1 MGSLGRPFA
10 NEKIGDKI
18 VYFGYGSNMWRDQMH
33 RRCLESEFIGVGRLH
48 SWRWIINERGYAT
61 IVPSEEDDVVYGL
74 LYEITQLNMD
84 ELDKYESHYD
94 KVLMDIEDPTAESD
108 ETRRIFHD
116 TLVYV
121 ERKTNEGP
129 PKTEYIYRM
138 NQAIADAVK
147 EGVPQDYIDQYL
159 RKFIPAEPPSLPN

>member
-1 MGSLGRPFA
+1 MSGKRVHRCGSIAQLVNDLVNGLSASQPYPSFR
-10 NEKIGDKI
+10 
-18 VYFGYGSNMWRDQMH
+18 
-33 RRCLESEFIGVGRLH
+33 
-48 SWRWIINERGYAT
+48 RWIINERGYAT

-108 ETRRIFHD
+108 ETRRILHD

-147 EGVPQDYIDQYL
+147 EGVPKDYIDRYL